1 MMWSMT
7 ADSPDRTPTE
17 LVGGGPS
24 SALAEQDLS
33 FVDRAPARA
42 EATVD
47 IDAPPAAVWAVLVDH
62 RRWPE
67 WFGPALVS
75 CEPTSNVE
83 EGVGATRMVRL
94 RGGAAIT
101 ERFIAWDEG
110 ALWAFTG
117 TAAKP
122 KVFAKLVERARLE
135 PLPGDRTRITYTM
148 AFEPNG
154 LLRFGGPLLS
164 RGISLSLKSALKNL
178 ARRAEAAAGE
188 APPGAV

>member
-1 MMWSMT
+1 MT
-7 ADSPDRTPTE
+7 SAAPDPTPE
-17 LVGGGPS
+17 LNPWDLVGGGPS
-24 SALAEQDLS
+24 STLTEQDLS
-33 FVDRAPARA
+33 YVDRAPARA

-47 IDAPPAAVWAVLVDH
+47 VDAPPAAVWAVLIDH

-75 CEPTSNVE
+75 CEPTSATE
-83 EGVGATRMVRL
+83 EGVGVTRVVRL
-94 RGGAAIT
+94 RGGAAIA
-101 ERFIAWDEG
+101 ERFIAWDEEEQ
-110 ALWAFTG
+110 WAFTG

-122 KVFAKLVERARLE
+122 KIFAALVERARLE
-135 PLPGDRTRITYTM
+135 RLAGDRTRITYTM

-178 ARRAEAAAGE
+178 ARRAE
-188 APPGAV
+188 GASGSTTAHPD